1 MSQIPSNKPM
11 LSPNSASTPKKVRSL
26 PRDRWP
32 EVDCSAW
39 AAACRPAERL
49 RRGGA
54 ASHMKDITRRDLERR
69 YGYFLDHVQRSE
81 HFDRNGK
88 AASYVTPERVD
99 HFIAELQARVSSVT
113 VYGSIYKLRRMA
125 QLLAPGRDFTW
136 LTEIEK
142 DLALVMQP
150 RSKFNRLV
158 YTNVLLE
165 AGMTLMAEAEAAT
178 HRSALA
184 RARQFRNGLMVALL
198 ALHLIR
204 PKNFAALEIGRSFK
218 KVNDSWWIVLSAS
231 ETKEKRA
238 DERPVDTGLAL
249 WIDRYLK
256 IHRPVLA
263 RTDDPPTALWLSS
276 NDGGAMSYSGVER
289 AISATT
295 LATVGIN
302 VSPHLFRTAA
312 ASTAAVYAGNTPHLA
327 SALLHHTDPAVTE
340 EHYNRASAL
349 SAAQAYAALIRAI
362 RNGD

>member
-1 MSQIPSNKPM
+1 M
-11 LSPNSASTPKKVRSL
+11 TP
-26 PRDRWP
+26 D
-32 EVDCSAW
+32 
-39 AAACRPAERL
+39 
-49 RRGGA
+49 
-54 ASHMKDITRRDLERR
+54 
-69 YGYFLDHVQRSE
+69 
-81 HFDRNGK
+81 
-88 AASYVTPERVD
+88 RVD
-99 HFIAELQARVSSVT
+99 RFIAELQARVSSVT

-125 QLLAPGRDFTW
+125 QLLALGRDFTW

-150 RSKFNRLV
+150 RSKFDRLV
-158 YTNVLLE
+158 YSNVLLE
-165 AGMTLMAEAEAAT
+165 AGMTLMAEADAAT

-204 PKNFAALEIGRSFK
+204 LKNFAALEIGRSFK
-218 KVNDSWWIVLSAS
+218 KVNNSWWIVLSAS

-302 VSPHLFRTAA
+302 VSPASVSDRRGINSRRLRRQYSSSRQRTA
-312 ASTAAVYAGNTPHLA
+312 SSHRSRRHGR
-327 SALLHHTDPAVTE
+327 AL
-340 EHYNRASAL
+340 
-349 SAAQAYAALIRAI
+349 
-362 RNGD
+362 